1 MRADLQSQ
9 VRRLLSH
16 KEYIFIRW
24 SCRQKP
30 PLSMRNLNFV
40 HKSLKCFHEKII
52 FVKSGVADEN
62 PLLVCGIH
70 FSLSHGSKMI
80 FRTCPSFINLFPD
93 HFFFEKIRFLY
104 KWSCRQ
110 GPPIFVWNVVFTC
123 SSASGMHHYFTV
135 QLYTTWRHPSLSF
148 VYETFLTFR

>member
-1 MRADLQSQ
+1 MELHTGTPSYYAGFKFCSQ
-9 VRRLLSH
+9 VSKMLLW
-16 KEYIFIRW
+16 IFI
-24 SCRQKP
+24 SFI
-30 PLSMRNLNFV
+30 NLFPEY
-40 HKSLKCFHEKII
+40 SFPEKG
-52 FVKSGVADEN
+52 FFLVKSGVADEN

-93 HFFFEKIRFLY
+93 HFFFEKIKFLY

-110 GPPIFVWNVVFTC
+110 ETPIFVLNVVFAC

-135 QLYTTWRHPSLSF
+135 QFYTTWRQFSKAD
-148 VYETFLTFR
+148 